1 HRARGAG
8 GRRPVGAVRSSFP
21 PVGGGIAAC
30 PARVAA
36 PEGAAQDH
44 RPHRYLHRAGLPLP
58 DGERADHELSPAA
71 KHAAAA
77 HRRVY
82 RAGVEEGVRLR
93 AGARFAVPELWG
105 WEPAVAEGLSA
116 PGQRSGYYS
125 VFLREHFIMSTSSI
139 RQKLHNYLEV
149 AADEKVEALYVI
161 MQQDVEATAES
172 YSPEFR
178 AELDRRYAAYLSDKR
193 NVVSAAESKSRIDRL
208 MRNKWGGNA

>member
-1 HRARGAG
+1 
-8 GRRPVGAVRSSFP
+8 
-21 PVGGGIAAC
+21 
-30 PARVAA
+30 
-36 PEGAAQDH
+36 
-44 RPHRYLHRAGLPLP
+44 
-58 DGERADHELSPAA
+58 
-71 KHAAAA
+71 
-77 HRRVY
+77 
-82 RAGVEEGVRLR
+82 
-93 AGARFAVPELWG
+93 
-105 WEPAVAEGLSA
+105 
-116 PGQRSGYYS
+116 
-125 VFLREHFIMSTSSI
+125 MSTSSI